1 MADRAI
7 EAREQHS
14 LRRYSNVAVAF
25 HWTTVAL
32 VLFQLWLGF
41 SFADMAQGP
50 QRSDLFTW
58 HRTIGALILLVV
70 LARLTYRLMNP
81 PPPYPPELPHWERV
95 AGTWNHRLF
104 YILLIAM
111 PIGGIL
117 AVSGL
122 APGSTIQLLG
132 GIAIPKVPGIS
143 KELGELARGVHE
155 AAAWALVALIGLHVA
170 AALKHQFFDR
180 NRASGRMPPF
190 RDPVDEPVVIGQG
203 GRASPAE
210 G

>member
-1 MADRAI
+1 MANRAI
-7 EAREQHS
+7 DAREQHP

-25 HWTTVAL
+25 HWVTAAL

-50 QRSDLFTW
+50 ERANLFTW
-58 HRTIGALILLVV
+58 HRTTGAVILLVV
-70 LARLTYRLMNP
+70 LARLTYRLLNP
-81 PPPYPPELPHWERV
+81 PPPYPPELPRWERV

-104 YILLIAM
+104 YLLLIAM
-111 PIGGIL
+111 PIGGVI

-122 APGSTIQLLG
+122 VPGATIQLLG

-143 KELGELARGVHE
+143 KHLGELAGGIHS
-155 AAAWALVALIGLHVA
+155 AAAWLLIALIAGHVA
-170 AALKHQFFDR
+170 AAHKHQFVSR

-203 GRASPAE
+203 GGRQAIS
-210 G
+210 

>member
-1 MADRAI
+1 MASVT
-7 EAREQHS
+7 EAVPQRS
-14 LRRYSNVAVAF
+14 LRRYSNVAVTF
-25 HWTTVAL
+25 HWLTAAL
-32 VLFQLWLGF
+32 VLFQIWLGF

-58 HRTIGALILLVV
+58 HRTIGALILLIV

-81 PPPYPPELPHWERV
+81 PPPYPPELPQWERV

-104 YILLIAM
+104 YLLLIAM
-111 PIGGIL
+111 PIGGVL
-117 AVSGL
+117 AVS
-122 APGSTIQLLG
+122 AHVQGSSIMLLG
-132 GIAIPKVPGIS
+132 GVQIPNVPGIS
-143 KELGELARGVHE
+143 KELGEIAGDVHV
-155 AAAWALVALIGLHVA
+155 AAAWLLIALILLHVA

-203 GRASPAE
+203 
-210 G
+210 